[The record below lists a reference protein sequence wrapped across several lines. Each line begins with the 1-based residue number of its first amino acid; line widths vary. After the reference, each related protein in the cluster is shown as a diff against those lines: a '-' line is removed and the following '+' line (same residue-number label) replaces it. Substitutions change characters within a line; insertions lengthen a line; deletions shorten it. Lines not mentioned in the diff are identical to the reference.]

1 MDDAIEEEEQVNLI
15 ENEIDLLLIEA
26 HSWDEIF
33 KYISKNNQMSPN
45 KSSIIKKLQKG
56 EIPESFQLQMIMDDV
71 KGYENLGGLI
81 DRKK

>member
-1 MDDAIEEEEQVNLI
+1 
-15 ENEIDLLLIEA
+15 
-26 HSWDEIF
+26 
-33 KYISKNNQMSPN
+33 MSPN

-71 KGYENLGGLI
+71 KGYEKLGGLI